1 MKDLLQKGNLKLFKQ
16 AVKTLIRHTD
26 LTSGNNH
33 EEMPNSFLRVWDF
46 VSLSNDPPPKSS
58 WN

>member
-33 EEMPNSFLRVWDF
+33 EEMPNSFLRV
-46 VSLSNDPPPKSS
+46 
-58 WN
+58 